1 MLELCVTC
9 CPVNNASLATA
20 SRSTTMKHTTQRDK
34 ADEEAEKIKSAL
46 KLTGLD
52 YYMEESP
59 FRLSIHIKKTY
70 IQDFS
75 PRLSADL
82 PWTPVL
88 SSTPT
93 TSATSIDVTEKD
105 SGLHCQE
112 SSCCPSCLDKDK
124 QLEDMGRELVK
135 VIVNSNETKN
145 KIETA
150 EFALE
155 ESNKKLKTVQAETV
169 LLKNELKMKK
179 DQLKQKNTT
188 LESVKS
194 KLDKNMK
201 DHENSRDNFNNKIM
215 NLEAQNEHLK
225 KNIDEKK

>member
-1 MLELCVTC
+1 MCVTC

-46 KLTGLD
+46 KLSGLD

-88 SSTPT
+88 ASTPT
-93 TSATSIDVTEKD
+93 TATSLEQPEIQVTEKD

-150 EFALE
+150 EFALA

-169 LLKNELKMKK
+169 LLKNELK
-179 DQLKQKNTT
+179 
-188 LESVKS
+188 SV
-194 KLDKNMK
+194 
-201 DHENSRDNFNNKIM
+201 
-215 NLEAQNEHLK
+215 
-225 KNIDEKK
+225 

>member
-1 MLELCVTC
+1 
-9 CPVNNASLATA
+9 
-20 SRSTTMKHTTQRDK
+20 MKHTTQRDK

-93 TSATSIDVTEKD
+93 TSATSLEEQSEIQVTEKD
-105 SGLHCQE
+105 SGLRCQE

-145 KIETA
+145 KI
-150 EFALE
+150 
-155 ESNKKLKTVQAETV
+155 KTIYRTYRDSCGYTHV
-169 LLKNELKMKK
+169 
-179 DQLKQKNTT
+179 TT
-188 LESVKS
+188 FIL
-194 KLDKNMK
+194 NY
-201 DHENSRDNFNNKIM
+201 F
-215 NLEAQNEHLK
+215 
-225 KNIDEKK
+225 